1 MAKKHEKKKIVLAS
15 GAFDLLHLGHVR
27 FLEEAKRVGGIGA
40 KLIVAIAKDTTV
52 EKNKGTKTVMPE
64 NQRKALVE
72 SLKVVDGTV
81 LGSEEMDIGEVIDKI
96 KPDLIAFGYDQIEL
110 EELVRKYLETCQFDI
125 QIVRIRKF
133 GQNQLNSSSKIKQK
147 IKSDFT

>member
-1 MAKKHEKKKIVLAS
+1 M
-15 GAFDLLHLGHVR
+15 
-27 FLEEAKRVGGIGA
+27 
-40 KLIVAIAKDTTV
+40 
-52 EKNKGTKTVMPE
+52 EKNKGTKTIMPE
-64 NQRKALVE
+64 NQRKALVK
-72 SLKVVDGTV
+72 SLKVVDGTI

-147 IKSDFT
+147 IKSDFY